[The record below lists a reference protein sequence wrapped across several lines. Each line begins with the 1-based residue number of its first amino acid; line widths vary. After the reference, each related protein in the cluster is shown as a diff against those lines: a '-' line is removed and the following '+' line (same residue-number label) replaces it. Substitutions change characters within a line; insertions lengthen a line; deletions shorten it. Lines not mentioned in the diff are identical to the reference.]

1 MQHHVPVR
9 NGWVT
14 GTALVGAV
22 PTQLSGGV
30 PFISDSD
37 LRAQLEAANVPA
49 EQAAAVEKANSDAR
63 FTALRTSL
71 LVVALVA
78 IAALFCTGMIPVKP
92 VGQPAGSVPA
102 DSAADGS
109 PDDGRMDSRAEILG
123 SSTAAES
130 AGP

>member
-1 MQHHVPVR
+1 VAGRGHIGAALIMPAIV
-9 NGWVT
+9 
-14 GTALVGAV
+14 ALVAG
-22 PTQLSGGV
+22 
-30 PFISDSD
+30 
-37 LRAQLEAANVPA
+37 PA
-49 EQAAAVEKANSDAR
+49 EQAPAVEKTNSDAR

-78 IAALFCTGMIPVKP
+78 IVALFSTGMIPVKP

-109 PDDGRMDSRAEILG
+109 PDDGRMDGSAEILG
-123 SSTAAES
+123 LSTAAGS